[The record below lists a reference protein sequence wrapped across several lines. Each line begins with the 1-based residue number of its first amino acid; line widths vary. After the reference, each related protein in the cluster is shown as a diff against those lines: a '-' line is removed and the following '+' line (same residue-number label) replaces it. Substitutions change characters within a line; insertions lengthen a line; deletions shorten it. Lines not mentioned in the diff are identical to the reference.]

1 LSGMKTSPST
11 PGFSLLEVLVAL
23 AVFGFTA
30 VALIDELNASLTLV
44 ARQTTRLQDALVIQR
59 GFGLLDIES
68 WKAAKEA
75 KAQGKEP
82 APPGQGPVRFPPLPW
97 VDEELE
103 QTTPRLQTEEVT
115 LTIEGFPRMLGLKTW
130 LEKKNETGALRTLEE
145 RLVLQED
152 PKIMESFKKML
163 QSGKMGDDSKEKPK
177 EPASST
183 AEPARLPQQPK
194 ESP

>member
-1 LSGMKTSPST
+1 MKTSPST
-11 PGFSLLEVLVAL
+11 LGFSLLEVLVAL
-23 AVFGFTA
+23 AVFGFAA

-59 GFGLLDIES
+59 GFGLLDVEN
-68 WKAAKEA
+68 WKTAKEDN
-75 KAQGKEP
+75 AQGKEP
-82 APPGQGPVRFPPLPW
+82 PPPGQGPVRFPHLPW

-115 LTIEGFPRMLGLKTW
+115 LTIEGFPQMLGVKTW
-130 LEKKNETGALRTLEE
+130 LEKKNEAGALQTLGE

-152 PKIMESFKKML
+152 QKTMESFKKML
-163 QSGKMGDDSKEKPK
+163 QSGKTGEDSRERAKEH
-177 EPASST
+177 ASST
-183 AEPARLPQQPK
+183 AEPATPPQQPK

>member
-1 LSGMKTSPST
+1 MSGMKTSPST

-59 GFGLLDIES
+59 GFGLLDVES
-68 WKAAKEA
+68 WKTAKEA
-75 KAQGKEP
+75 KNQGKEP

-115 LTIEGFPRMLGLKTW
+115 LTIEGFPRMLGVKTW

-163 QSGKMGDDSKEKPK
+163 QSGKMGEDSAEKPK

-183 AEPARLPQQPK
+183 AEPAHLPQQPK